1 MRGRPIPEGPARLLQ
16 GQAPAA
22 ASAPSGDNRIVRPV
36 LIISPPRSGSTL
48 LFETMERTPGLY
60 SIGTESHAAIE
71 SIREFHPA
79 SQASYSNRLTEAD
92 AKGPAADQLKQ
103 SFYSQLRDRVGA
115 RPSGPVRMLEKT
127 PKNALRI
134 PFFAALWPDS
144 EFVYLYRDVRETLAS
159 MIEAW
164 GSGRFRTY
172 PNLPGWTGIPW
183 SLLLVPGWQKLKGL
197 PLPEVVAHQW
207 AITTRTMLDDLAAL
221 APERV
226 RAIRYA
232 DFVADPETRISS
244 LVQSLGFDWDRPLD
258 QALPLSKYT
267 LSKPDPDKWRRLE
280 QYITPVLPIV
290 AEADERARA
299 FVDQF
304 ASQFAN

>member
-1 MRGRPIPEGPARLLQ
+1 
-16 GQAPAA
+16 
-22 ASAPSGDNRIVRPV
+22 V

-79 SQASYSNRLTEAD
+79 SQASYSNRLTEAE

-103 SFYSQLRDRVGA
+103 TFYAQLRDRVGA

-183 SLLLVPGWQKLKGL
+183 SLLLVPGWQQLKGR

-207 AITTRTMLDDLAAL
+207 AITTTIMLDDLAAL

-232 DFVADPETRISS
+232 DFVADPDTRISS

-280 QYITPVLPIV
+280 QFITPVLPIV